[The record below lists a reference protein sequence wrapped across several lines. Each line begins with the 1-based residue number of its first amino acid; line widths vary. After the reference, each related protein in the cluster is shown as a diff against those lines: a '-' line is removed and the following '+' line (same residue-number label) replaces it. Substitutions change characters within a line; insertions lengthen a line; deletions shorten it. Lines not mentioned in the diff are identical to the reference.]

1 MWAYYVPAI
10 PLSPLVAVD
19 YLVLMAMSLLS
30 FIAIFRLQKQCQGQV
45 GSLLKKKTKNFLVSM
60 IRIIHPYSLNTY
72 SFLTCLSNCV
82 VLGVFCFI
90 HFNAWE
96 GYK

>member
-19 YLVLMAMSLLS
+19 YLILMAMSLLS
-30 FIAIFRLQKQCQGQV
+30 FIPVFRV
-45 GSLLKKKTKNFLVSM
+45 GSLFKKKKNKDFLVSM
-60 IRIIHPYSLNTY
+60 IRIIHPYGLNPY

-82 VLGVFCFI
+82 ILGVFCFI
-90 HFNAWE
+90 HCNAWE